1 MLGRLRMNIDD
12 CIEDYETL
20 GEKVFARSRLFHL
33 RSPLFWIRDKYNHK
47 VLEDV
52 VRNVVRKRVPKV
64 ASFPGGQNFAFD
76 ENRCRTLVL
85 LSTLDKSLLIPYSV
99 VLSYQKQPH
108 EGYQTPYLF
117 RTYKNLHKSES
128 AEDRVFDRNPALA
141 HDIPIW
147 KVARATSAAP
157 TYFKP
162 MRIDGLEYLDGG
174 FGANNPCVEIYDEVR
189 KMNNNSD
196 KCASIVLSVGTGK
209 NNKMNRFSG
218 RGLSRYLNY
227 MNFARKWASD
237 SEKTHADM
245 LKKRDH
251 SQHKFNYVRLNVA
264 SGLDVM
270 KLDEWRARGKIRI
283 VVGKGIGRLKLMK
296 QHSRST
302 DKDSGSTMQKAEKT
316 IVDEDIAECRADSE
330 NEPASKVPKWF
341 QPRNE
346 TLETIRSYTLTYL
359 EDPEVKARIAEA
371 AKYLV
376 NSRRLRAKCDPE
388 RWEKACYGAW
398 YQ

>member
-20 GEKVFARSRLFHL
+20 GEKVFGRSRLFHL

-52 VRNVVRKRVPKV
+52 VRDVVRKRVPKV
-64 ASFPGGQNFAFD
+64 ATFPGGQNFAFD
-76 ENRCRTLVL
+76 ENRCRTCVF
-85 LSTLDKSLLIPYSV
+85 LSALYKSLLILHRV

-108 EGYQTPYLF
+108 EGFQTPYLF

-128 AEDRVFDRNPALA
+128 PEDRLFDRNPALA

-218 RGLSRYLNY
+218 SGLARYFNY

-245 LKKRDH
+245 LKKRYH

-283 VVGKGIGRLKLMK
+283 AVGKSISRLKLMK
-296 QHSRST
+296 QHFRRT
-302 DKDSGSTMQKAEKT
+302 EAVETEKT
-316 IVDEDIAECRADSE
+316 SANEDVAESTADSE
-330 NEPASKVPKWF
+330 EELAIKVPKWF

-346 TLETIRSYTLTYL
+346 TLETIRFHTQTYL
-359 EDPEVKARIAEA
+359 EDTEVKARIAET
-371 AKYLV
+371 AKFLV
-376 NSRRLRAKCDPE
+376 DSRRLRAKSDPE

>member
-1 MLGRLRMNIDD
+1 MLGRLRMNNED

-20 GEKVFARSRLFHL
+20 GEKVFGRSRLFHL
-33 RSPLFWIRDKYNHK
+33 RSPLFWVRDKYNHK

-52 VRNVVRKRVPKV
+52 VRDVVRERVPKV
-64 ASFPGGQNFAFD
+64 ESFPGGQNFAFD
-76 ENRCRTLVL
+76 ENRCRTYVQ
-85 LSTLDKSLLIPYSV
+85 LSTPTKLLLRFHRV
-99 VLSYQKQPH
+99 VLSYQKQTH
-108 EGYQTPYLF
+108 EGFQTPYLF

-128 AEDRVFDRNPALA
+128 PEDRLFDRNPALA

-196 KCASIVLSVGTGK
+196 KCASVVLSVGTGK
-209 NNKMNRFSG
+209 NNKMNRFGGS
-218 RGLSRYLNY
+218 GLSRYLNY

-237 SEKTHADM
+237 SEKTHEDM
-245 LKKRDH
+245 LKKRYH

-264 SGLDVM
+264 NGLDVM
-270 KLDEWRARGKIRI
+270 KLDEWRARGKTRTA
-283 VVGKGIGRLKLMK
+283 VGKGIGRLRSLK
-296 QHSRST
+296 QRSRHA
-302 DKDSGSTMQKAEKT
+302 DVGSSNTTQEIEKAATK
-316 IVDEDIAECRADSE
+316 EDIAECTGDSE
-330 NEPASKVPKWF
+330 DEPPSKVPKWF
-341 QPRNE
+341 RPRNE
-346 TLETIRSYTLTYL
+346 TLETIRFCTLTYL

-371 AKYLV
+371 AKFLV
-376 NSRRLRAKCDPE
+376 DSRRLRAKSDPE